1 MKYPLAGVCS
11 RDIQCETGHLR
22 YSILKKQNSHT
33 LPRTSGQLHFSM
45 SHFKCQFLLKKN
57 RKKLKKVV
65 DKPFK
70 GWYYSQ
76 CRRKQ
81 DRHNKNNSET
91 IMRIVA
97 ITKTIQNH

>member
-1 MKYPLAGVCS
+1 MLFFAAF
-11 RDIQCETGHLR
+11 RLQ
-22 YSILKKQNSHT
+22 KK
-33 LPRTSGQLHFSM
+33 
-45 SHFKCQFLLKKN
+45 
-57 RKKLKKVV
+57 KKVV

-76 CRRKQ
+76 RRRKQ
-81 DRHNKNNSET
+81 DRHNKNNLET